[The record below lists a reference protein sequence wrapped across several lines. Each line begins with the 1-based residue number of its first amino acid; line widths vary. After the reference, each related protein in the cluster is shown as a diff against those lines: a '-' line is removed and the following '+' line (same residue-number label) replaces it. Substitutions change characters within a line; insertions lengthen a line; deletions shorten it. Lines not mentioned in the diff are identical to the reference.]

1 MVPGAPSTPTL
12 QKAAPLN
19 APALNVP
26 RPTLAT
32 PSSPGL
38 AKPSVAVPQPGRG
51 GAGTL
56 SAPAPAPAP
65 EPEVAHEEE
74 VGGGPR
80 PIEYFYHSKVGNV
93 SQVSFWM
100 SSAIAFGV
108 TGFWYLFL
116 WLVMPETS
124 YLRILFMERSWVQY
138 AETFLAAWTL
148 GILIL
153 KSMLIRTQTQALS
166 LDTVPSSIS
175 PEINMY
181 NVADFYDHVNALP
194 QKFAN
199 TLLVRRMRKGLEYF
213 YVRESN
219 SEVASMMSSQSD
231 IDANSIGGSYSLAK
245 VYMWAIPILGFIG
258 TVLGIG
264 SAIGSFAESLAQ
276 SSDPEAMMG
285 GLQTVL
291 GGMGTAFDTTFLAL
305 VLSIMLMIP
314 LSSIQA
320 AEEDI
325 LNQVDESCNDHL
337 IKRLNDGGAGA
348 QLSDASAIRE
358 LGQVL
363 ETSNSKIVGKFAD
376 IHGNM
381 AQVYE
386 RQTEHYAKVAEAIDG
401 QLKAMEQRAQTYEKR
416 LDEDVSKS
424 LGTLAEGIRNLNEV
438 LKDLNG
444 KQIVVKK
451 KLFGIF

>member
-1 MVPGAPSTPTL
+1 MVPGAPSAAAQP
-12 QKAAPLN
+12 KAPALN

-26 RPTLAT
+26 K
-32 PSSPGL
+32 PSAPGL
-38 AKPSVAVPQPGRG
+38 PKPSAVTSPPGQG
-51 GAGTL
+51 GA
-56 SAPAPAPAP
+56 SPASP
-65 EPEVAHEEE
+65 EPPAEENHDAHGEEAA
-74 VGGGPR
+74 GPR

-93 SQVSFWM
+93 AQVSFWI

-108 TGFWYLFL
+108 TGIWYLFL
-116 WLVMPETS
+116 WIVMAEDN
-124 YLRILFMERSWVQY
+124 YLRVLFMERSWVQY

-153 KSMLIRTQTQALS
+153 KVIHIRKQTQALS
-166 LDTVPSSIS
+166 LDALPSGIS

-194 QKFAN
+194 RKFAD
-199 TLLVRRMRKGLEYF
+199 TFLVRRMRKGLEYF

-231 IDANSIGGSYSLAK
+231 IDANSISGSYSLAK

-264 SAIGSFAESLAQ
+264 AAIGDFAKTLAN
-276 SSDPEAMMG
+276 STDPEAMMG

-305 VLSIMLMIP
+305 VLSILLMIP

-320 AEEDI
+320 SEEDV

-363 ETSNSKIVGKFAD
+363 EASNAKIVGKFSD

-424 LGTLAEGIRNLNEV
+424 MATLAEGIRNLNEV